1 MAAGRNGGP
10 EARKALAE
18 LCELYW
24 YPLYAFVRYQGLPAE
39 EAKDLTQGFFTRLLE
54 KNEFAVAD
62 PTRGRF
68 RAWLLTSVKHYLAN
82 EWDRERAKKRGGN
95 LVRLGLEDAEAFF
108 SQHAVCRHTPE
119 RAYVRRWA
127 EKLLQHVLETLG
139 EEYER
144 DGKASRFE
152 KVKKTLIPGDEDSYA
167 SIAAELGTTAGAVR
181 TEAFRLRKRFR
192 ELLLV
197 ELSHTVGNPTDP
209 DDDPDPEDIADELR
223 FLLSSFE
230 DEDEE

>member
-24 YPLYAFVRYQGLPAE
+24 YPLYAFVRYQGRPAD

-54 KNEFAVAD
+54 KKELEDAD

-68 RAWLLTSVKHYLAN
+68 RAWLLTSVKHYMAN

-95 LVRLGLEDAEAFF
+95 LVRLELEDAESFF
-108 SQHAVCRHTPE
+108 SQHPVCHLTPE
-119 RAYVRRWA
+119 RAFVRRWA
-127 EKLLQHVLETLG
+127 ERLLQHVLAALG

-144 DGKASRFE
+144 AGKASRFE
-152 KVKKTLIPGDEDSYA
+152 KVKKTIIPGDEDSYA
-167 SIAAELGTTAGAVR
+167 SIAAELGTTVGAVR

-192 ELLLV
+192 ELLLQA
-197 ELSHTVGNPTDP
+197 LSHTVGNPTDP
-209 DDDPDPEDIADELR
+209 DDDPDPGDIADELR

-230 DEDEE
+230 DEE